1 MKGVKIMISVL
12 TYDMLNIANISDILS
27 LHRDGY
33 IHIEPKM
40 KKISIIDLG
49 MEKKDIIAFSELN
62 FSINIFNSSFK
73 LDQLL
78 SLNSDAYILWGT
90 NKELENIEYLL
101 DKVKKLIGKRTVI
114 GIGVGRD
121 VLETV
126 CRDLKEDNWKEVNG
140 VKKHCKYKIYCMDDN
155 NIGEFI
161 KKRILF

>member
-1 MKGVKIMISVL
+1 MIAVL
-12 TYDMLNIANISDILS
+12 SYDMLNIANISDILS
-27 LHRDGY
+27 LHKDGY

-49 MEKKDIIAFSELN
+49 MEKKDIIAFSEFN
-62 FSINIFNSSFK
+62 FSVNIFNSNFK

-90 NKELENIEYLL
+90 NNELENIEYLL

-121 VLETV
+121 VLEAV
-126 CRDLKEDNWKEVNG
+126 CRDLKEDKWKEVNG
-140 VKKHCKYKIYCMDDN
+140 VKKHCKYKIYYMDDN
-155 NIGEFI
+155 NIGEI
-161 KKRILF
+161 NKVI